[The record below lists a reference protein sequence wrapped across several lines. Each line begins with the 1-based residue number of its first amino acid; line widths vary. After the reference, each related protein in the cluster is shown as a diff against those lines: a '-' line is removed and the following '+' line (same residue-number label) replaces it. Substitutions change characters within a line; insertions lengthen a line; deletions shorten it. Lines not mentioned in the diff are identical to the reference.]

1 RETSPAAGV
10 GRGARAQV
18 SLYCRLIHFSVQPRA
33 QAATPRD
40 TIIVQQPH
48 NDYGRALK
56 NPKLFIYNLP
66 RLAEHPFHP
75 ILKPTNNL
83 ILTAAS
89 SQFYKLVC
97 AIRDAVAG
105 NRNEDDVVLPPF
117 DPEKNDNGAEN
128 WCNNIDT
135 VAKDRGWSSITTVS
149 KAVTDRGTNFT
160 SEPVRSFLRDMQIN
174 HHMIA
179 TGTPRSNGQAEK
191 YVGTII
197 NMLTTTVNDS
207 SEWPSVL
214 WKIQLSLNTTMQKST
229 GFSPTRLL
237 IGCNGNIPPIQARLD
252 EIQDNDYIQNND
264 SEADRD
270 LARQNLRETAEKY
283 KKRFDTTRRNN
294 LVFKKGDIVYV
305 NQNHRRHDKLS
316 PKFKG
321 PYEVIDI
328 LEHDRFSL
336 KGLNTLRNIIVAK
349 EKLKLWPGEWVEQN
363 SSFEEF
369 P

>member
-1 RETSPAAGV
+1 M
-10 GRGARAQV
+10 
-18 SLYCRLIHFSVQPRA
+18 
-33 QAATPRD
+33 
-40 TIIVQQPH
+40 
-48 NDYGRALK
+48 
-56 NPKLFIYNLP
+56 
-66 RLAEHPFHP
+66 
-75 ILKPTNNL
+75 
-83 ILTAAS
+83 
-89 SQFYKLVC
+89 

>member
-1 RETSPAAGV
+1 
-10 GRGARAQV
+10 
-18 SLYCRLIHFSVQPRA
+18 
-33 QAATPRD
+33 
-40 TIIVQQPH
+40 
-48 NDYGRALK
+48 
-56 NPKLFIYNLP
+56 
-66 RLAEHPFHP
+66 
-75 ILKPTNNL
+75 
-83 ILTAAS
+83 
-89 SQFYKLVC
+89 
-97 AIRDAVAG
+97 IRDAVAG

-149 KAVTDRGTNFT
+149 KA
-160 SEPVRSFLRDMQIN
+160 
-174 HHMIA
+174 
-179 TGTPRSNGQAEK
+179 
-191 YVGTII
+191 
-197 NMLTTTVNDS
+197 
-207 SEWPSVL
+207 
-214 WKIQLSLNTTMQKST
+214 

>member
-1 RETSPAAGV
+1 
-10 GRGARAQV
+10 
-18 SLYCRLIHFSVQPRA
+18 
-33 QAATPRD
+33 
-40 TIIVQQPH
+40 
-48 NDYGRALK
+48 
-56 NPKLFIYNLP
+56 
-66 RLAEHPFHP
+66 
-75 ILKPTNNL
+75 
-83 ILTAAS
+83 
-89 SQFYKLVC
+89 
-97 AIRDAVAG
+97 IRDAVAG

-135 VAKDRGWSSITTVS
+135 VAKDRGWSSITTIS
-149 KAVTDRGTNFT
+149 KAELVSILRENLTLFGTPNMIVTDRGTNFT

-321 PYEVIDI
+321 PYEI
-328 LEHDRFSL
+328 FL
-336 KGLNTLRNIIVAK
+336 KGFNTLRNIIVAK